1 MLYFLKTLRQK
12 GVSALRRL
20 LPTALSILLA
30 LTLAACGGSGSGEQ
44 TRALPFTDITAEAS
58 VWQVETCNL
67 VYSENGAALRGRVKN
82 VSPWVDAGLTMYVRF
97 LDEAG
102 EVLVTGSCMTVLDKA
117 VEPNGVAGY
126 TVNVLHFFD
135 YDSIASVTIEFGK

>member
-1 MLYFLKTLRQK
+1 M
-12 GVSALRRL
+12 RRL

-30 LTLAACGGSGSGEQ
+30 LTLAACGGSGSREQ